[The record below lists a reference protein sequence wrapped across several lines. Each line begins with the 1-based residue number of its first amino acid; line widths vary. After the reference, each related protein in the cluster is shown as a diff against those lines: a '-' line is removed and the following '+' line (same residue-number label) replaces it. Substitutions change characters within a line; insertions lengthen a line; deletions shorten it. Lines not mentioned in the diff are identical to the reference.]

1 MGNSLHEGHRARL
14 RARFEETGL
23 AGFQPHEILE
33 MLLFYAIPRRD
44 TNELAHRLMDTFGSL
59 HHVLEAPQP
68 ELVRVEGMTENAATL
83 LRFSSALLSEYYE
96 DKYAVGTILNTT
108 EDLTRLLLPRYMGIQ
123 NETVYL
129 VCMDA
134 KRMLLN
140 CSPVCYGSVGMANI
154 SPRLILQRA
163 LLFNATI
170 VVLAHNHPSG
180 LAVPSQADLATTVE
194 LVKLLSAAEITLWD
208 HLVFGGDDCVSMR
221 DTPTIKNVLRPR

>member
-1 MGNSLHEGHRARL
+1 MGDSPHEGHRARL

-59 HHVLEAPQP
+59 HHVLEAPHQ
-68 ELVRVEGMTENAATL
+68 ELIRVEGMTENAATL
-83 LRFSSALLSEYYE
+83 LRFSSALLAEYYE

-108 EDLTRLLLPRYMGIQ
+108 EDLSNLLLPRYMGLQ

-129 VCMDA
+129 VCMDS

-140 CSPVCYGSVGMANI
+140 CSPVCFGSVDASAI
-154 SPRLILQRA
+154 TPRLILQRA
-163 LLFNATI
+163 LLYNATV

-180 LAVPSQADLATTVE
+180 LAVPSQADINATME
-194 LVKLLSAAEITLWD
+194 LVQILRSADIRLWD

-221 DTPTIKNVLRPR
+221 DTPTLKNLFRV